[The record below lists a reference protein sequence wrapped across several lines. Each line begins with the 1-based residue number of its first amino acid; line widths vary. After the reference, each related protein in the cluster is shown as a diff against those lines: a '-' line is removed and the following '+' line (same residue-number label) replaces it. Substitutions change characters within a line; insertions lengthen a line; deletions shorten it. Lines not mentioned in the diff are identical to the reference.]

1 MFYQRGRDRYDLVH
15 PITCL
20 VCVLLLLLQL
30 LSILHYLLPLSMSHP
45 ASQPASLLLFF
56 NLFLSFPLPLFPAPH
71 SLFPSSTP
79 ILSLPPGHR
88 LSLPDVS
95 RVSFASLLGDVM
107 DRLILF
113 LIQYQICCFLL
124 CNAWADLDFLSFYM
138 CVWVCGCTKEEQTA
152 ATTLLDI
159 MRLCCV
165 IVSIC

>member
-45 ASQPASLLLFF
+45 ASQPASLFFSLF
-56 NLFLSFPLPLFPAPH
+56 FPLPLFPAPH

-165 IVSIC
+165 IVFIC